1 MENLYYYKRNQAEN
15 IKMSRDILNLQVGD
29 VIKFYGKLYD
39 SVDYNNEVA
48 DTIIIY
54 TILFITD
61 SGVLIETNNLYKF
74 DKSNVQFVGEIF
86 SKNFDIMYNKVQP
99 YKVETSVLSFY
110 KGTNKFR
117 NVDGFCRYSITGN
130 GVGENIIYL
139 ENIGK

>member
-1 MENLYYYKRNQAEN
+1 MENQYYYKRNEVDN

-29 VIKFYGKLYD
+29 VIEFYGKLYD
-39 SVDYNNEVA
+39 SIDYKNEVA

-61 SGVLIETNNLYKF
+61 NGVLIETNNLYKF
-74 DKSNVQFVGEIF
+74 HNADVQFVGEIF
-86 SKNFDIMYNKVQP
+86 SESFDIMYNKVQP

-117 NVDGFCRYSITGN
+117 DADGFCRYSITGN

-139 ENIGK
+139 EN